1 MGSAG
6 RGRRG
11 GSRATPAT
19 RPRKWQRRGIPI
31 GALGLAL
38 RGELA
43 LGRGQLTPAL
53 STATVCILR
62 PLFRQR
68 VWRRVVCFGLEMGED
83 SPHSFV
89 QSRVDSRAGSFF
101 YIRNCSSE
109 FGCHLPPIFV
119 GCCCPFRCAIP
130 SRCIFVTGSSVEPRF
145 AAISAMT
152 RTPWFNSFAPPSFPQ
167 TFETKSI

>member
-19 RPRKWQRRGIPI
+19 RPPKWQRRDIPI
-31 GALGLAL
+31 GVLGLAL

-101 YIRNCSSE
+101 T
-109 FGCHLPPIFV
+109 FGSARPSLVAICHQYSLGV
-119 GCCCPFRCAIP
+119 VA
-130 SRCIFVTGSSVEPRF
+130 RF
-145 AAISAMT
+145 AAQSLPGVFLLPV
-152 RTPWFNSFAPPSFPQ
+152 RVLNRVLLQSPQ
-167 TFETKSI
+167 